1 MKTAF
6 PTIKILGSNIHILVL
21 YDIINQFEFWING
34 FAGLGKCRQV
44 VVTGFHGIW
53 EAFQNPDTKNI
64 LNSADLW
71 IPDGASFA
79 MIARKKGFP
88 SFTKL
93 ASSDFINAFFQVA
106 NIKGYS
112 SFFYGDTQKTLVAL
126 KANLENEYPG
136 HKIAGI
142 FSPPFRPL
150 TKEED
155 RSIIDMINKSRPD
168 VLWVGLGCPKQDIWI
183 CEHKEKLDV
192 PVAVGVGAA
201 FSFFAGTVKRAPG
214 WIEKSGFEWLWRFTQ
229 EPKKLWKRDFVDGP
243 RFLFHVAL
251 EMMGLRKYE

>member
-1 MKTAF
+1 MTSAF
-6 PTIKILGSNIHILVL
+6 PTLKLLGSEIHIL
-21 YDIINQFEFWING
+21 DIAGITRQFENWIEDYNT
-34 FAGLGKCRQV
+34 FRVCRQV

-53 EAFQNPDTKNI
+53 EAFQNPSIKKI

-79 MIARKKGFP
+79 VIARKKGFP
-88 SFTKL
+88 PFVKI
-93 ASSDFINAFFQVA
+93 ASSDFIRTFFQVA
-106 NIKGYS
+106 NLKGYN
-112 SFFYGDTQKTLVAL
+112 SFFYGDTQKTLAAL

-136 HKIAGI
+136 HKITGI

-183 CEHKEKLDV
+183 YEHKEKLDV

-251 EMMGLRKYE
+251 EMMELRKYD